1 MSERLKKD
9 NLFSGKIQ
17 KIPVGSNITVSNVKK
32 IALFKKTSDELEVW
46 QATKRT
52 EIAISDTD
60 ADDVFD
66 AEYTIFREV

>member
-1 MSERLKKD
+1 M
-9 NLFSGKIQ
+9 
-17 KIPVGSNITVSNVKK
+17 SNVKK
-32 IALFKKTSDELEVW
+32 ISLFKKTSDELEVW

>member
-52 EIAISDTD
+52 EISISDTD

-66 AEYTIFREV
+66 AEYSIFR